1 MISKFIQWLS
11 LTILVGLLVFFSIK
25 QHQITQK
32 EKALTEITPT
42 LQEPIDCSTQTC
54 GSCPTKESCS
64 SKGAESNASIPQSTG
79 TDEFQEV
86 STDEFSEVTE
96 PSTEP
101 ENSEFVDVS
110 NSEFEDVASD
120 EFQETSSDSSLV
132 TIQTE
137 EIEKETISSIKIE
150 KYYPTVIRIL
160 IAFIILSIIGI
171 FYHKKWIHYFRY
183 PILLG
188 SLIYFGFILGGC
200 PCILVMFNDT
210 LLLFSGKL
218 TLLIY
223 PLILLSIILLTII
236 FGKIWCGWICHLGAL
251 QEFLFRN
258 NRFSLLRSKK
268 SQKALHII
276 QSFSFVALA
285 IWILITQL
293 NIVCK
298 YDPFVN
304 IFTLRASG
312 WLAYLLIGILILSS
326 LLIYRPFCR
335 AICPVGLILNWTSR
349 LPFASKIVL
358 DGCTECRKCAKYCKM
373 GSIKGNKIDMA
384 CIACGDCN
392 QSKCESIKL
401 M

>member
-1 MISKFIQWLS
+1 MIRKFIQWLC
-11 LTILVGLLVFFSIK
+11 LALLGGLLLFFSVK
-25 QHQITQK
+25 QHQISQK
-32 EKALTEITPT
+32 EKTQTEITPT
-42 LQEPIDCSTQTC
+42 VKEPIDCSTQPC
-54 GSCPTKESCS
+54 GSCPSKESCS
-64 SKGAESNASIPQSTG
+64 EKGSESNASIPQSTG

-86 STDEFSEVTE
+86 STDEFSEV
-96 PSTEP
+96 
-101 ENSEFVDVS
+101 
-110 NSEFEDVASD
+110 SEFEEVATNEFEEVASD
-120 EFQETSSDSSLV
+120 EIQETSS
-132 TIQTE
+132 
-137 EIEKETISSIKIE
+137 SINIE
-150 KYYPTVIRIL
+150 KYYPTFIRIL

-188 SLIYFGFILGGC
+188 SLIYFGFVLGGC
-200 PCILVMFNDT
+200 PCILVMFNDS

-218 TLLIY
+218 TLFIY
-223 PLILLSIILLTII
+223 PLILLIIIILTIL

-251 QEFLFRN
+251 QEFLYKDH
-258 NRFSLLRSKK
+258 RFTLLRS
-268 SQKALHII
+268 QKAQKILHIV
-276 QSFSFVALA
+276 QSISFVALA
-285 IWILITQL
+285 IWILTTQL

-349 LPFASKIVL
+349 LPFANKIVL
-358 DGCTECRKCAKYCKM
+358 DGCTECKKCHKYCKM
-373 GSIKGNKIDMA
+373 GSIKGGKVDMA

-392 QSKCESIKL
+392 KSKCEGIKL